1 MQYRSD
7 EHFVYLIDTPFNKK
21 EDMKQYLSGVWVSN
35 KKFKGF
41 RFPKN
46 VHCMRELVRYFPELR
61 ENEEFVKDG
70 KMLAD
75 ESIYWMKNKNPTL
88 TDIWRN
94 ECNKGLRLY
103 QEEDVYYLKHR
114 GSCLVLNE
122 PRTGKTPT
130 MITLLKSL
138 GTKRNLVI
146 CPSSLVLNWAK
157 EFKQWYPE
165 IEVYAVTG
173 TKAKRSSKYGKFT
186 VGQMNKYKVLIV
198 SKDTWKLDANVDSM
212 MIGNYPF
219 DTAIVDEAHFL
230 RNYKSKQSEAIFK
243 IKANYRFPLT
253 GTPTVSHG
261 SDIYGLLHFI
271 NPKQYTS
278 YWQFTERYWEIQ
290 DNGWGKEIANL
301 KKKRENELRRLMTLN
316 SVQRKRQDVMQW
328 LPKAQHQT
336 IPVQLE
342 GKQLKLYNQMLD
354 TFMAD
359 DEETEHEIDT
369 MNKLSQL
376 MRLRQLCLDPR
387 LLGFD
392 VRGSKTDTLL
402 EWAENNT
409 DPFVVMTT
417 FSSYFELVKPELEK
431 LGKKVEV
438 IDGSV
443 TKSNRQRIV
452 EDFQSGKV
460 DILLANIIAAGT
472 GLTLDRSDT
481 IIFLDK
487 SFNPADNEQ
496 AQDRIVPTTETRYH
510 PINIISFIAQGTI
523 DERVNEILDR
533 KEDLTKIINKGE
545 LVK

>member
-7 EHFVYLIDTPFNKK
+7 ENFVYLIDTPFGKK

-35 KKFKGF
+35 KKFKGY

-61 ENEEFVKDG
+61 TNEEFIRDG

-75 ESIYWMKNKNPTL
+75 EVDYWMNIKTGY
-88 TDIWRN
+88 TAEW
-94 ECNKGLRLY
+94 GLRPY
-103 QEEDVYYLKHR
+103 QNEDIHYLNTR

-130 MITLLKSL
+130 MITVLKAL
-138 GTKRNLVI
+138 GTKRNLVV

-165 IEVYAVTG
+165 CAVYPITG
-173 TKAKRSSKYGKFT
+173 TKSQRNQLYEEHEMDSKY
-186 VGQMNKYKVLIV
+186 YPKVIII
-198 SKDTWKLDANVDSM
+198 SKDTWKLDNELHDWT
-212 MIGNYPF
+212 F

-230 RNYKSKQSEAIFK
+230 RNWKSKQSEAIFK
-243 IKANYRFPLT
+243 IKATYRYPLT
-253 GTPTVSHG
+253 GTPSVKHG
-261 SDIYGLLHFI
+261 SDVYGLLHFI
-271 NPKQYTS
+271 DPKQYPS

-290 DNGWGKEIANL
+290 DNGWGKDIANA
-301 KKKRENELRRLMTLN
+301 KRAREKELLSLMAVN
-316 SVQRKRQDVMQW
+316 SVQRKRKDVMKW

-392 VRGSKTDTLL
+392 VRGSKTDALL

-409 DPFVVMTT
+409 DPFVIMTT

-431 LGKKVEV
+431 LGKKVEI

-443 TKSNRQRIV
+443 SKTNRQHIV
-452 EDFQSGKV
+452 DRFQKGEI

-496 AQDRIVPTTETRYH
+496 AQDRIVPTTQARYH
-510 PINIISFIAQGTI
+510 SINVISFIADGTI

>member
-1 MQYRSD
+1 
-7 EHFVYLIDTPFNKK
+7 
-21 EDMKQYLSGVWVSN
+21 
-35 KKFKGF
+35 
-41 RFPKN
+41 
-46 VHCMRELVRYFPELR
+46 
-61 ENEEFVKDG
+61 
-70 KMLAD
+70 
-75 ESIYWMKNKNPTL
+75 
-88 TDIWRN
+88 
-94 ECNKGLRLY
+94 
-103 QEEDVYYLKHR
+103 
-114 GSCLVLNE
+114 
-122 PRTGKTPT
+122 
-130 MITLLKSL
+130 
-138 GTKRNLVI
+138 
-146 CPSSLVLNWAK
+146 
-157 EFKQWYPE
+157 
-165 IEVYAVTG
+165 
-173 TKAKRSSKYGKFT
+173 
-186 VGQMNKYKVLIV
+186 
-198 SKDTWKLDANVDSM
+198 
-212 MIGNYPF
+212 
-219 DTAIVDEAHFL
+219 
-230 RNYKSKQSEAIFK
+230 
-243 IKANYRFPLT
+243 
-253 GTPTVSHG
+253 
-261 SDIYGLLHFI
+261 
-271 NPKQYTS
+271 
-278 YWQFTERYWEIQ
+278 
-290 DNGWGKEIANL
+290 
-301 KKKRENELRRLMTLN
+301 
-316 SVQRKRQDVMQW
+316 
-328 LPKAQHQT
+328 
-336 IPVQLE
+336 
-342 GKQLKLYNQMLD
+342 MLD

-392 VRGSKTDTLL
+392 VRGSKTNALL

>member
-7 EHFVYLIDTPFNKK
+7 ENFIYLIDTPFGKK

-35 KKFKGF
+35 KKFKGY

-46 VHCMRELVRYFPELR
+46 VYCMRELVRYFPELR
-61 ENEEFVKDG
+61 TNEEFIKDG
-70 KMLAD
+70 QELGEE
-75 ESIYWMKNKNPTL
+75 ESLWLELKNWANIHNDKLREYQNQDAGYLMK
-88 TDIWRN
+88 
-94 ECNKGLRLY
+94 
-103 QEEDVYYLKHR
+103 R

-130 MITLLKSL
+130 MITVLKAL

-165 IEVYAVTG
+165 MAVQVVNGNKKKRKEVYDNFNRVLT
-173 TKAKRSSKYGKFT
+173 FT
-186 VGQMNKYKVLIV
+186 HLPVVLII
-198 SKDTWKLDANVDSM
+198 SKDTWKLDNDLHDW
-212 MIGNYPF
+212 IF

-230 RNYKSKQSEAIFK
+230 RNWKSKQSEAIFK
-243 IKANYRFPLT
+243 IKATYRYPLT
-253 GTPTVSHG
+253 GTPSVKHG
-261 SDIYGLLHFI
+261 SDVYGLLHFI
-271 NPKQYTS
+271 NPERYSS
-278 YWQFTERYWEIQ
+278 YWQFTDRYWEIQ
-290 DNGWGKEIANL
+290 DNGWGKDIANA
-301 KKKRENELRRLMTLN
+301 KKAREKELLSLMSIN
-316 SVQRKRQDVMQW
+316 SVQRKRQDVMKW

-392 VRGSKTDTLL
+392 VRGSKTDALL

-409 DPFVVMTT
+409 EPFVVMTT

-431 LGKKVEV
+431 LGKRVEV

-496 AQDRIVPTTETRYH
+496 AQDRIVPTTEDRYH
-510 PINIISFIAQGTI
+510 SINVISLVADGTI

>member
-7 EHFVYLIDTPFNKK
+7 NNFVYLIDTPFNKK

-61 ENEEFVKDG
+61 ENEEFIKDG
-70 KMLAD
+70 QTAAKEIEFWTMIKEAATD
-75 ESIYWMKNKNPTL
+75 EF
-88 TDIWRN
+88 
-94 ECNKGLRLY
+94 GLRKY
-103 QEEDVYYLKHR
+103 QNQDANYLIHR
-114 GSCLVLNE
+114 GSTLVLNE

-130 MITLLKSL
+130 MITVLKAL
-138 GTKRNLVI
+138 ETKSNLVI

-165 IEVYAVTG
+165 IEVFPVNG
-173 TKAKRSSKYGKFT
+173 TKKQREILYNTYS
-186 VGQMNKYKVLIV
+186 QMYKMLNSVLII
-198 SKDTWKLDANVDSM
+198 SKDTWKLDKELHDWK
-212 MIGNYPF
+212 F

-230 RNYKSKQSEAIFK
+230 RNWKSKQSEAIFK
-243 IKANYRFPLT
+243 IKANYRYPLT
-253 GTPTVSHG
+253 GTPSVKHG
-261 SDIYGLLHFI
+261 SDVYGLLHFI
-271 NPKQYTS
+271 NPERYSS

-290 DNGWGKEIANL
+290 DNGWGKDIANA
-301 KKKRENELRRLMTLN
+301 KKAREKELLSLMAVN
-316 SVQRKRQDVMQW
+316 SVQRKRKDVMKW

-376 MRLRQLCLDPR
+376 MRLRQLCLDPC

-392 VRGSKTDTLL
+392 VRGSKTDALL

-409 DPFVVMTT
+409 EPFVVMTT

-443 TKSNRQRIV
+443 SKTNRQRHC
-452 EDFQSGKV
+452 GKISV
-460 DILLANIIAAGT
+460 W
-472 GLTLDRSDT
+472 RS
-481 IIFLDK
+481 
-487 SFNPADNEQ
+487 
-496 AQDRIVPTTETRYH
+496 
-510 PINIISFIAQGTI
+510 
-523 DERVNEILDR
+523 
-533 KEDLTKIINKGE
+533 
-545 LVK
+545 

>member
-7 EHFVYLIDTPFNKK
+7 ENFVYLIDTPFGKK

-61 ENEEFVKDG
+61 TNEEFIKDG
-70 KMLAD
+70 QELGEE
-75 ESIYWMKNKNPTL
+75 ESLWLELKNWANIHNDKLREYQNQDAGYLMK
-88 TDIWRN
+88 
-94 ECNKGLRLY
+94 
-103 QEEDVYYLKHR
+103 R

-130 MITLLKSL
+130 MITVLKGL
-138 GTKRNLVI
+138 NTKRNLVI

-165 IEVYAVTG
+165 IEVFPVNG
-173 TKAKRSSKYGKFT
+173 TKKQREILYNTYS
-186 VGQMNKYKVLIV
+186 QMYKMLNSVLII
-198 SKDTWKLDANVDSM
+198 SKDTWKLDKELHDWK
-212 MIGNYPF
+212 F

-230 RNYKSKQSEAIFK
+230 RNWKSKQSEAIFK
-243 IKANYRFPLT
+243 IKANYRYPLT
-253 GTPTVSHG
+253 GTPSVKHG
-261 SDIYGLLHFI
+261 SDVYGLLHFI
-271 NPKQYTS
+271 NPERYSS

-290 DNGWGKEIANL
+290 DNGWGKDIANA
-301 KKKRENELRRLMTLN
+301 KKAREKELLSLMAVN
-316 SVQRKRQDVMQW
+316 SVQRKRKDVMKW

-392 VRGSKTDTLL
+392 VRGSKTDALL

-409 DPFVVMTT
+409 EPFVVMTT

-443 TKSNRQRIV
+443 SKTNRQHIV
-452 EDFQSGKV
+452 DRFQKGEI

-472 GLTLDRSDT
+472 GLTLDKSDT

-496 AQDRIVPTTETRYH
+496 AQDRIVPTTEDRYH
-510 PINIISFIAQGTI
+510 PINVISLVADGTI

>member
-7 EHFVYLIDTPFNKK
+7 ENFVYLIDTPFGKK

-61 ENEEFVKDG
+61 TNEEFVRDG
-70 KMLAD
+70 QTMSDDLNFWLNKK
-75 ESIYWMKNKNPTL
+75 ESNIAPFYDN
-88 TDIWRN
+88 R
-94 ECNKGLRLY
+94 LRGY
-103 QEEDVYYLKHR
+103 QMQDSWYLQSR

-130 MITLLKSL
+130 MITVMKAL

-165 IEVYAVTG
+165 MKVYPVTG
-173 TKAKRSSKYGKFT
+173 NKNKRIQIYADCRATRYVNT
-186 VGQMNKYKVLIV
+186 VIII
-198 SKDTWKLDANVDSM
+198 SKDTWKLDKELHELS
-212 MIGNYPF
+212 Y

-230 RNYKSKQSEAIFK
+230 RNWKSKQSEAIFK
-243 IKANYRFPLT
+243 IKATYRYPLT
-253 GTPTVSHG
+253 GTPSVKHG
-261 SDIYGLLHFI
+261 SDVYGLLHFI
-271 NPKQYTS
+271 DPTRYSS
-278 YWQFTERYWEIQ
+278 YWQFTDRYWEIQ
-290 DNGWGKEIANL
+290 DNGWGKDIANA
-301 KKKRENELRRLMTLN
+301 KKAREKELLSLMEIN
-316 SVQRKRQDVMQW
+316 SVQRKRQDVMKW

-392 VRGSKTDTLL
+392 VRGSKTDALL

-409 DPFVVMTT
+409 EPFIVMTT

-481 IIFLDK
+481 IIVLDK

-496 AQDRIVPTTETRYH
+496 AQDRIVPTTEDRYH
-510 PINIISFIAQGTI
+510 PINVISLVADGTI
-523 DERVNEILDR
+523 DERVNEILDA
-533 KEDLTKIINKGE
+533 KEDLTKLINRPEVFK
-545 LVK
+545 

>member
-7 EHFVYLIDTPFNKK
+7 SNFVYLIDTPFGKK

-61 ENEEFVKDG
+61 ENEEFVRDG
-70 KMLAD
+70 QMLAS
-75 ESIYWMKNKNPTL
+75 EIEYWKDMK
-88 TDIWRN
+88 DSD
-94 ECNKGLRLY
+94 GLNWDKLRPY
-103 QEEDVYYLKHR
+103 QNQDVHYLKER
-114 GSCLVLNE
+114 GSCLVLNH

-130 MITLLKSL
+130 MITVLKAL
-138 GTKRNLVI
+138 GTKKNLVV

-165 IEVYAVTG
+165 MIVYPIMGAK
-173 TKAKRSSKYGKFT
+173 TKRGLAYHDYNKHSK
-186 VGQMNKYKVLIV
+186 NKHSVLVI
-198 SKDTWKLDANVDSM
+198 SKDTWKLDNELHDWT
-212 MIGNYPF
+212 F

-230 RNYKSKQSEAIFK
+230 RNWKSKQSEAIFK
-243 IKANYRFPLT
+243 IKANYRYPLT
-253 GTPTVSHG
+253 GTPSVKHG
-261 SDIYGLLHFI
+261 SDVYGLLHFI
-271 NPKQYTS
+271 NPERYSS

-290 DNGWGKEIANL
+290 DNGWGKDIANA
-301 KKKRENELRRLMTLN
+301 KRAREKELLSLMAIN
-316 SVQRKRQDVMQW
+316 SVQRKRQDVMKW

-392 VRGSKTDTLL
+392 VRGSKTDALL

-409 DPFVVMTT
+409 EPFVVMTT
-417 FSSYFELVKPELEK
+417 FSSYFELVKGDLEK
-431 LGKKVEV
+431 LGKRVEI

-443 TKSNRQRIV
+443 SKINRQRIV
-452 EDFQSGKV
+452 EQFQLGKI

-496 AQDRIVPTTETRYH
+496 AQYRIVPTTEDRYH
-510 PINIISFIAQGTI
+510 SINVISLVADGTI

>member
-7 EHFVYLIDTPFNKK
+7 ENFVYLINTPYSKK

-41 RFPKN
+41 RFTKN

-61 ENEEFVKDG
+61 TNEEFVKDG
-70 KMLAD
+70 QELSEE
-75 ESIYWMKNKNPTL
+75 ESLWLELKNWANIHDDKLREYQNQDAGYLMK
-88 TDIWRN
+88 
-94 ECNKGLRLY
+94 
-103 QEEDVYYLKHR
+103 R
-114 GSCLVLNE
+114 GSSLVLNE

-130 MITLLKSL
+130 MITVLKAL
-138 GTKRNLVI
+138 ETKRNLVI

-165 IEVYAVTG
+165 MIVYPITG
-173 TKAKRSSKYGKFT
+173 AKTKRGLAYHDYNKHSK
-186 VGQMNKYKVLIV
+186 NKHSVLII
-198 SKDTWKLDANVDSM
+198 SKDTWKLDNELHDWT
-212 MIGNYPF
+212 F

-230 RNYKSKQSEAIFK
+230 RNWKSKQSEAIFK
-243 IKANYRFPLT
+243 IKANYRYPLT
-253 GTPTVSHG
+253 GTPSVKHG
-261 SDIYGLLHFI
+261 SDVYGLLHFI
-271 NPKQYTS
+271 NPERYSS

-290 DNGWGKEIANL
+290 DNGWGKDIANA
-301 KKKRENELRRLMTLN
+301 KKSREKELLSLMAVN
-316 SVQRKRQDVMQW
+316 SVQRKRQDVMKW

-392 VRGSKTDTLL
+392 VRGSKTDALL

-409 DPFVVMTT
+409 EPFVVMTT

-443 TKSNRQRIV
+443 SKSNRQEIV
-452 EDFQSGKV
+452 EKFQRGDI

-496 AQDRIVPTTETRYH
+496 AQDRIVPTTEDRYH
-510 PINIISFIAQGTI
+510 PINVISLVADGTI

>member
-7 EHFVYLIDTPFNKK
+7 DNFVYLIDTPYSKK

-41 RFPKN
+41 KFPKN

-61 ENEEFVKDG
+61 TNEEFIRDG

-75 ESIYWMKNKNPTL
+75 EVKYWEYIK
-88 TDIWRN
+88 D
-94 ECNKGLRLY
+94 EKGWGDLFDSLRPY
-103 QEEDVYYLKHR
+103 QKQDVNYITAR

-130 MITLLKSL
+130 MITVLKAL
-138 GTKRNLVI
+138 GTKKNLVV

-157 EFKQWYPE
+157 EFKQWYPKC
-165 IEVYAVTG
+165 EVIAISG
-173 TKAKRSSKYGKFT
+173 NKATRNKSLNYWALTSKIKT
-186 VGQMNKYKVLIV
+186 TVLII
-198 SKDTWKLDANVDSM
+198 SKDTLKIEIDAQMENSS
-212 MIGNYPF
+212 F

-230 RNYKSKQSEAIFK
+230 RNWKSKQSEAIFK
-243 IKANYRFPLT
+243 IKATYKYPLT
-253 GTPTVSHG
+253 GTPSVKHG
-261 SDIYGLLHFI
+261 SDVYGLLHFI
-271 NPKQYTS
+271 DPKQYSS
-278 YWQFTERYWEIQ
+278 YWQFTDRYWEIQ
-290 DNGWGKEIANL
+290 DNGWGKDIANA
-301 KKKRENELRRLMTLN
+301 KKSREKELLSLMSIN
-316 SVQRKRQDVMQW
+316 SVQRKRQDVMKW
-328 LPKAQHQT
+328 LPKAQHQNL
-336 IPVQLE
+336 PVQLE
-342 GKQLKLYNQMLD
+342 GKQLKLYNQMMD
-354 TFMAD
+354 TFVASD
-359 DEETEHEIDT
+359 IENEHEIDT

-376 MRLRQLCLDPR
+376 VRLRQLCLDPR

-392 VRGSKTDTLL
+392 VRGAKTDALL

-409 DPFVVMTT
+409 EPFVVMTT

-443 TKSNRQRIV
+443 SKTNRQHIV
-452 EDFQSGKV
+452 DRFQKGEI

-496 AQDRIVPTTETRYH
+496 AQDRIVPTTEDRYH
-510 PINIISFIAQGTI
+510 SINVISLVADGTI

>member
-7 EHFVYLIDTPFNKK
+7 ENFVYLIDTPFGKK

-35 KKFKGF
+35 KKFKGY

-46 VHCMRELVRYFPELR
+46 VYCMRELVRYFPELR
-61 ENEEFVKDG
+61 TNKEFIKDG
-70 KMLAD
+70 QTLAEE
-75 ESIYWMKNKNPTL
+75 ESLWLELKKWANVHNPKLREYQNQDAGYLMK
-88 TDIWRN
+88 
-94 ECNKGLRLY
+94 
-103 QEEDVYYLKHR
+103 R

-130 MITLLKSL
+130 MITVLKAL
-138 GTKRNLVI
+138 ETKRNLVI

-165 IEVYAVTG
+165 IEVFAVTG
-173 TKAKRSSKYGKFT
+173 TPKQRKQIYNNYLEFSKIT
-186 VGQMNKYKVLIV
+186 HQVLII
-198 SKDTWKLDANVDSM
+198 SKDTWK
-212 MIGNYPF
+212 F
-219 DTAIVDEAHFL
+219 DKELHDWTFNTAIVDEAHFL

-243 IKANYRFPLT
+243 IKATYRYPLT
-253 GTPTVSHG
+253 GTPSVKHG
-261 SDIYGLLHFI
+261 SDVYGLLHFI
-271 NPKQYTS
+271 NPERYSS

-290 DNGWGKEIANL
+290 DNGWGKEIANA
-301 KKKRENELRRLMTLN
+301 KRARGKELLSLMEIN
-316 SVQRKRQDVMQW
+316 SVQRKREQVMQW

-376 MRLRQLCLDPR
+376 MRLRQITLDPR

-392 VRGSKTDTLL
+392 VRGSKTDALL

-409 DPFVVMTT
+409 EPFVVMTT

-431 LGKKVEV
+431 LGKRVEV

-496 AQDRIVPTTETRYH
+496 AQDRIVPTTETRFH
-510 PINIISFIAQGTI
+510 PINVISLVADGTI

>member
-7 EHFVYLIDTPFNKK
+7 ENFVYLIDTPYSKK

-61 ENEEFVKDG
+61 ENEEFVRDG

-75 ESIYWMKNKNPTL
+75 EVDYWRDKKEQLMFADSRLREYQNK
-88 TDIWRN
+88 DA
-94 ECNKGLRLY
+94 
-103 QEEDVYYLKHR
+103 YYLKER

-130 MITLLKSL
+130 MITVLKAL
-138 GTKRNLVI
+138 NTKRNLVV

-165 IEVYAVTG
+165 CAVYSIIG
-173 TKAKRSSKYGKFT
+173 TKNQRNQLYEEHEMDSKY
-186 VGQMNKYKVLIV
+186 YPKVIII
-198 SKDTWKLDANVDSM
+198 SKDTWKLDTQLHELS
-212 MIGNYPF
+212 Y

-230 RNYKSKQSEAIFK
+230 RNWKSKQSEAIFK
-243 IKANYRFPLT
+243 IKANYRYPLT
-253 GTPTVSHG
+253 GTPSVKHG
-261 SDIYGLLHFI
+261 SDVYGLLHFI
-271 NPKQYTS
+271 NPTRYSS
-278 YWQFTERYWEIQ
+278 YWQFTDRYWEIQ
-290 DNGWGKEIANL
+290 DNGWGKNIANA
-301 KKKRENELRRLMTLN
+301 KKAREKELLSLMSIN
-316 SVQRKRQDVMQW
+316 SVQRKRKDVMKW

-354 TFMAD
+354 TFMVD

-387 LLGFD
+387 LLGFN
-392 VRGSKTDTLL
+392 VRGSKTDALL

-409 DPFVVMTT
+409 EPFVVMTT

-496 AQDRIVPTTETRYH
+496 AQDRIVPTTEDRYH
-510 PINIISFIAQGTI
+510 PINIISFIADGTV
-523 DERVNEILDR
+523 DERINDILER

>member
-7 EHFVYLIDTPFNKK
+7 ENFVYLINTPYSKK

-41 RFPKN
+41 KFPKN

-70 KMLAD
+70 QMLAS
-75 ESIYWMKNKNPTL
+75 EVTYWLSMKNKIIPTPL
-88 TDIWRN
+88 ND
-94 ECNKGLRLY
+94 KLRPY
-103 QEEDVYYLKHR
+103 QQKDVDYLKTR
-114 GSCLVLNE
+114 GSSLVLNE

-130 MITLLKSL
+130 MITVMKALR
-138 GTKRNLVI
+138 TKKNLVV

-165 IEVYAVTG
+165 IEITISDGSHKIRSAKMTEFM
-173 TKAKRSSKYGKFT
+173 TSKANR
-186 VGQMNKYKVLIV
+186 VLIV
-198 SKDTWKLDANVDSM
+198 SKDTWKREL
-212 MIGNYPF
+212 GNYYHKIGDFQF

-230 RNYKSKQSEAIFK
+230 RNWKSKQSEAIFK
-243 IKANYRFPLT
+243 IKANYRYPLT
-253 GTPTVSHG
+253 GTPSVKHG
-261 SDIYGLLHFI
+261 SDVYGLLHFI
-271 NPKQYTS
+271 NPERYSS

-290 DNGWGKEIANL
+290 DNGWGKDIANA
-301 KKKRENELRRLMTLN
+301 KRAREKELLSLMEIN
-316 SVQRKRQDVMQW
+316 SVQRKREQVMQW

-392 VRGSKTDTLL
+392 VRGSKTDALL

-409 DPFVVMTT
+409 EPFVVMTT
-417 FSSYFELVKPELEK
+417 FSSYFNIVKPELEK

-443 TKSNRQRIV
+443 SKTNRQHIV
-452 EDFQSGKV
+452 DRFQKGEI

-472 GLTLDRSDT
+472 GLTLDKSDT

-496 AQDRIVPTTETRYH
+496 AQDRIVPTTEDRYH
-510 PINIISFIAQGTI
+510 SINVISLVADGTI

>member
-7 EHFVYLIDTPFNKK
+7 ENFIYLIDTPFGKK

-35 KKFKGF
+35 KKFKGY

-46 VHCMRELVRYFPELR
+46 VYCMRELVRYFPELR
-61 ENEEFVKDG
+61 TNEEFIKDG
-70 KMLAD
+70 QELGEE
-75 ESIYWMKNKNPTL
+75 ESLWLELKNWANIHNDKLREYQNQDAGYLMK
-88 TDIWRN
+88 
-94 ECNKGLRLY
+94 
-103 QEEDVYYLKHR
+103 R

-130 MITLLKSL
+130 MITVLKAL

-165 IEVYAVTG
+165 MAVQVVNGNKKKRKEVYDNFNRVLT
-173 TKAKRSSKYGKFT
+173 FT
-186 VGQMNKYKVLIV
+186 HLPVVLII
-198 SKDTWKLDANVDSM
+198 SKDTWKLDNDLHDW
-212 MIGNYPF
+212 IF

-230 RNYKSKQSEAIFK
+230 RNWKSKQSEAIFK
-243 IKANYRFPLT
+243 IKATYRYPLT
-253 GTPTVSHG
+253 GTPSVKHG
-261 SDIYGLLHFI
+261 SDVYGLLHFI
-271 NPKQYTS
+271 NPERYSS
-278 YWQFTERYWEIQ
+278 YWQFTDRYWEIQ
-290 DNGWGKEIANL
+290 DNGWGKDIANA
-301 KKKRENELRRLMTLN
+301 KKAREKELLSLMSIN
-316 SVQRKRQDVMQW
+316 SVQRKRKDVMKW

-336 IPVQLE
+336 IPVQLD

-392 VRGSKTDTLL
+392 VCGSKTDALL

-409 DPFVVMTT
+409 EPFVVMTT

-431 LGKKVEV
+431 LGKRVEV

-496 AQDRIVPTTETRYH
+496 AQDRIVPTTEDRYH
-510 PINIISFIAQGTI
+510 SINVISLVADGTI
-523 DERVNEILDR
+523 DERVNEILDA
-533 KEDLTKIINKGE
+533 KEDLTKLINRPEVFK
-545 LVK
+545 

>member
-7 EHFVYLIDTPFNKK
+7 NNFVYLIDTPFSKK

-46 VHCMRELVRYFPELR
+46 VHCMRELVRYFPELK
-61 ENEEFVKDG
+61 ENEEFIRDG
-70 KMLAD
+70 KMLASEID
-75 ESIYWMKNKNPTL
+75 YWKDKKEF
-88 TDIWRN
+88 DIAPFYDNR
-94 ECNKGLRLY
+94 LRGY
-103 QEEDVYYLKHR
+103 QLRDVWYLSQR
-114 GSCLVLNE
+114 GSCLVLNH

-130 MITLLKSL
+130 MISVMKALE
-138 GTKRNLVI
+138 TKRNLVI

-157 EFKQWYPE
+157 EFKQWHPE
-165 IEVYAVTG
+165 IAVYSVLG
-173 TKAKRSSKYGKFT
+173 TKKQREIIYKRYEGQLYGT
-186 VGQMNKYKVLIV
+186 EAVLII
-198 SKDTWKLDANVDSM
+198 SKDTWKLDKELHDWT
-212 MIGNYPF
+212 F

-230 RNYKSKQSEAIFK
+230 RNWKSKQSEAIFK
-243 IKANYRFPLT
+243 IKATYRYPLT
-253 GTPTVSHG
+253 GTPSVKHG
-261 SDIYGLLHFI
+261 SDVYGLLHFI
-271 NPKQYTS
+271 DPKQYSS

-290 DNGWGKEIANL
+290 DNGWGKDVANA
-301 KKKRENELRRLMTLN
+301 KKAREKELLSLMAVN
-316 SVQRKRQDVMQW
+316 SVQRKRQDVMKW

-392 VRGSKTDTLL
+392 VRGSKTDALL

-443 TKSNRQRIV
+443 TKQNRQNIVTEFQNGRI
-452 EDFQSGKV
+452 

-496 AQDRIVPTTETRYH
+496 AQDRIVPTTEDRYH
-510 PINIISFIAQGTI
+510 PINIISFIADRTI

>member
-7 EHFVYLIDTPFNKK
+7 ENFVYLIDTPFSKK

-61 ENEEFVKDG
+61 TNEEFIKDG
-70 KMLAD
+70 QELGEE
-75 ESIYWMKNKNPTL
+75 ESLWLELKNWANIHNDKLREYQNQDAGYLMK
-88 TDIWRN
+88 
-94 ECNKGLRLY
+94 
-103 QEEDVYYLKHR
+103 R
-114 GSCLVLNE
+114 GSCLVLNH

-130 MITLLKSL
+130 MITVLKAL

-165 IEVYAVTG
+165 MAVQVVNGNKKKRKEVYDNFNRVLT
-173 TKAKRSSKYGKFT
+173 FT
-186 VGQMNKYKVLIV
+186 HLPVVLII
-198 SKDTWKLDANVDSM
+198 SKDTWKLDNDLHDW
-212 MIGNYPF
+212 IF

-230 RNYKSKQSEAIFK
+230 RNWKSKQSEAIFK
-243 IKANYRFPLT
+243 IKATYRYPLT
-253 GTPTVSHG
+253 GTPSVKHG
-261 SDIYGLLHFI
+261 SDVYGLLHFI
-271 NPKQYTS
+271 NPERYSS
-278 YWQFTERYWEIQ
+278 YWQFTDRYWEIQ
-290 DNGWGKEIANL
+290 DNGWGKDIANA
-301 KKKRENELRRLMTLN
+301 KKAREKELLSLMSIN
-316 SVQRKRQDVMQW
+316 SVQRKRKDVMKW

-336 IPVQLE
+336 IPVQLD

-359 DEETEHEIDT
+359 DEKTEHEIDT

-392 VRGSKTDTLL
+392 VRGSKTDALL

-409 DPFVVMTT
+409 EPFVVMTT

-443 TKSNRQRIV
+443 SKTNRQHIV
-452 EDFQSGKV
+452 DRFQKGEI

-472 GLTLDRSDT
+472 GLTLDISDT

-496 AQDRIVPTTETRYH
+496 AQDRIVPTTEDRYH
-510 PINIISFIAQGTI
+510 SINVISFVAESTI

>member
-7 EHFVYLIDTPFNKK
+7 NNFVYLIDTPFSKK

-46 VHCMRELVRYFPELR
+46 VHCMRELVRYFPELK
-61 ENEEFVKDG
+61 ENEEFVRDG

-75 ESIYWMKNKNPTL
+75 EVDYWRDKKEQLMFADSRLREYQNK
-88 TDIWRN
+88 DA
-94 ECNKGLRLY
+94 
-103 QEEDVYYLKHR
+103 YYLKER

-130 MITLLKSL
+130 MITVLKAL
-138 GTKRNLVI
+138 GTKKNLVV

-165 IEVYAVTG
+165 IEVCAVIG
-173 TKAKRSSKYGKFT
+173 TPKQREAIYNSRITGKF
-186 VGQMNKYKVLIV
+186 VMII
-198 SKDTWKLDANVDSM
+198 SKDTLKADIDKRTFE
-212 MIGNYPF
+212 F

-230 RNYKSKQSEAIFK
+230 RNWKSKQSEAIFK
-243 IKANYRFPLT
+243 IKATYRYPLT
-253 GTPTVSHG
+253 GTPSVKHG
-261 SDIYGLLHFI
+261 SDVYGLLHFI
-271 NPKQYTS
+271 NPERYSS

-290 DNGWGKEIANL
+290 DNGWGKDIANS
-301 KKKRENELRRLMTLN
+301 KKAREKELLSLMSIN
-316 SVQRKRQDVMQW
+316 SVQRKRQDVMKW

-392 VRGSKTDTLL
+392 VRGSKTDALL

-409 DPFVVMTT
+409 EPFVVMTT
-417 FSSYFELVKPELEK
+417 FSSYFDIVKPELEK

-443 TKSNRQRIV
+443 SKTNRQHIV
-452 EDFQSGKV
+452 DRFQKGEI

-496 AQDRIVPTTETRYH
+496 AQDRIVPTTEDRYH
-510 PINIISFIAQGTI
+510 SINVISLVADGTI

>member
-7 EHFVYLIDTPFNKK
+7 ENFVYLIDTPFNKK

-46 VHCMRELVRYFPELR
+46 VHCMRELVRYFPELK
-61 ENEEFVKDG
+61 ENEEFIRDG

-75 ESIYWMKNKNPTL
+75 EVDYWLGQKT
-88 TDIWRN
+88 
-94 ECNKGLRLY
+94 EKGWGNLFDELRPY
-103 QEEDVYYLKHR
+103 QQEDVNYVTSR
-114 GSCLVLNE
+114 GSCLVLNH

-130 MITLLKSL
+130 MITVLKAL
-138 GTKRNLVI
+138 RTKKNLVV

-165 IEVYAVTG
+165 CFIFPVIG
-173 TKAKRSSKYGKFT
+173 TKKQREKSYEIFKNVS
-186 VGQMNKYKVLIV
+186 YKSVLII
-198 SKDTWKLDANVDSM
+198 SKDTWKLDTELHDW
-212 MIGNYPF
+212 IF
-219 DTAIVDEAHFL
+219 DAAIVDEAHFL
-230 RNYKSKQSEAIFK
+230 RNWKSKQSEAIFE
-243 IKANYRFPLT
+243 IKATYRYPLT
-253 GTPTVSHG
+253 GTPSVKHG
-261 SDIYGLLHFI
+261 SDVYGLLHFI
-271 NPKQYTS
+271 DPTRYSS

-290 DNGWGKEIANL
+290 DNGWGKDIANA
-301 KKKRENELRRLMTLN
+301 KRAREKELLSLMAVN
-316 SVQRKRQDVMQW
+316 SVQRKRQDVMKW

-376 MRLRQLCLDPR
+376 MRLRQLNLDPR
-387 LLGFD
+387 LLGFKE
-392 VRGSKTDTLL
+392 VGSKTTALIDF
-402 EWAENNT
+402 AEGMNE
-409 DPFVVMTT
+409 PFVVMSML
-417 FSSYFELVKPELEK
+417 SSYFDLVKGDLEK

-496 AQDRIVPTTETRYH
+496 AEARILPTTEERYH
-510 PINIISFIAQGTI
+510 SVNIISLVCSDTI
-523 DERVNEILDR
+523 DERINEILDR
-533 KEDLTKIINKGE
+533 KQDLTDIINKGGWKSIVE
-545 LVK
+545 NNTITR

>member
-7 EHFVYLIDTPFNKK
+7 SNFVYLIDTPFGKK

-61 ENEEFVKDG
+61 ENEEFVRDG
-70 KMLAD
+70 QMLAS
-75 ESIYWMKNKNPTL
+75 EIEYWKDMK
-88 TDIWRN
+88 DSD
-94 ECNKGLRLY
+94 GLNWDKLRPY
-103 QEEDVYYLKHR
+103 QNQDVHYLKER
-114 GSCLVLNE
+114 GSCLVLNH

-130 MITLLKSL
+130 MITVLKAL
-138 GTKRNLVI
+138 GTKKNLVV

-165 IEVYAVTG
+165 MIVYPIMGAK
-173 TKAKRSSKYGKFT
+173 TKRGLAYHDYNKHSK
-186 VGQMNKYKVLIV
+186 NKHSVLVI
-198 SKDTWKLDANVDSM
+198 SKDTWKLDNELHDWT
-212 MIGNYPF
+212 F

-230 RNYKSKQSEAIFK
+230 RNWKSKQSEAIFK
-243 IKANYRFPLT
+243 IKANYRYPLT
-253 GTPTVSHG
+253 GTPSVKHG
-261 SDIYGLLHFI
+261 SDVYGLLHFI
-271 NPKQYTS
+271 NPERYSS

-290 DNGWGKEIANL
+290 DNGWGKDIANA
-301 KKKRENELRRLMTLN
+301 KRAREKELLSLMAIN
-316 SVQRKRQDVMQW
+316 SVQRKRQDVMKW

-392 VRGSKTDTLL
+392 VRGSKTDALL

-409 DPFVVMTT
+409 EPFVVMTT

-443 TKSNRQRIV
+443 SKINRQRIV
-452 EDFQSGKV
+452 EQFQSRE
-460 DILLANIIAAGT
+460 N
-472 GLTLDRSDT
+472 R
-481 IIFLDK
+481 
-487 SFNPADNEQ
+487 
-496 AQDRIVPTTETRYH
+496 H
-510 PINIISFIAQGTI
+510 PSCEHYCSRNRTYA
-523 DERVNEILDR
+523 
-533 KEDLTKIINKGE
+533 
-545 LVK
+545 

>member
-1 MQYRSD
+1 MHYRSD
-7 EHFVYLIDTPFNKK
+7 ENFVYLIDTPFGKK

-61 ENEEFVKDG
+61 ENEEFIKDG
-70 KMLAD
+70 QELGKE
-75 ESIYWMKNKNPTL
+75 ESLWLELKKWANVHNPKLREYQNQDAGYLMK
-88 TDIWRN
+88 
-94 ECNKGLRLY
+94 
-103 QEEDVYYLKHR
+103 R

-130 MITLLKSL
+130 MITVLKAL
-138 GTKRNLVI
+138 GTKKNLVV

-165 IEVYAVTG
+165 IEVSVVMGTPKQREAVYNS
-173 TKAKRSSKYGKFT
+173 RMIGKF
-186 VGQMNKYKVLIV
+186 VMII
-198 SKDTWKLDANVDSM
+198 SKDTLKADIDKRTFE
-212 MIGNYPF
+212 F
-219 DTAIVDEAHFL
+219 DTVIVDEAHFL
-230 RNYKSKQSEAIFK
+230 RNWKSKQSEAIFK
-243 IKANYRFPLT
+243 IKANYRYPLT
-253 GTPTVSHG
+253 GTPSVKHG
-261 SDIYGLLHFI
+261 SDVYGLLHFI
-271 NPKQYTS
+271 NPERYSS

-290 DNGWGKEIANL
+290 DNGWGKDIANA
-301 KKKRENELRRLMTLN
+301 KRAREKELLSLMEIN
-316 SVQRKRQDVMQW
+316 SVQRKREQVMQW

-392 VRGSKTDTLL
+392 VRGSKTDALL

-409 DPFVVMTT
+409 EPFVVMTT